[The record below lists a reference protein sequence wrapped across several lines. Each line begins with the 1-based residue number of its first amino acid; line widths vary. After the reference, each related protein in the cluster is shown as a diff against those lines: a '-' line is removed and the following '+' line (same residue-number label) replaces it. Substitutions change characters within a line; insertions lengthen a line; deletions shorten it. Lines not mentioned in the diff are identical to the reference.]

1 MGNLKFQKVTLFEF
15 IIFIHSL
22 QLASGMLIMPSPLAT
37 NAGTDGW
44 ISIILGWIVTS
55 IIGVFIIL
63 MLQKNPNKNFS
74 QILKTYF
81 GKWIGTILFLAYAF
95 YLFFAGFNTLLK
107 ATDIVKVWIFPSTPA
122 YQITILLLLPFIILT
137 LSGLRALTSY
147 SMLVFFFTTWM
158 PLFLLFSL
166 KTNYN
171 PLHLLPI
178 FKEGLYPI
186 VKATK
191 ETITP
196 YAGLEIAYYIYPFL
210 QKNKKP

>member
-1 MGNLKFQKVTLFEF
+1 MDRDNSFSCICLL
-15 IIFIHSL
+15 
-22 QLASGMLIMPSPLAT
+22 
-37 NAGTDGW
+37 
-44 ISIILGWIVTS
+44 SI
-55 IIGVFIIL
+55 
-63 MLQKNPNKNFS
+63 
-74 QILKTYF
+74 
-81 GKWIGTILFLAYAF
+81 
-95 YLFFAGFNTLLK
+95 FAGFNTLLK

-210 QKNKKP
+210 QKAKSHKRTTNSEYWNHVFLSICYYSFLYIL